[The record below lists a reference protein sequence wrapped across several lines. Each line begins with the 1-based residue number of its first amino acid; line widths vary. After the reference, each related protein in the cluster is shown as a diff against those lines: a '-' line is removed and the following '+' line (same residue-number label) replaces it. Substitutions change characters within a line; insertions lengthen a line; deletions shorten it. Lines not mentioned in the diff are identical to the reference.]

1 MSIIPA
7 LGKLRQEDYN
17 FEASLDYIVP
27 GEPRLHYK
35 PCLKKKKKKSQN
47 KNFLPNKVVYTC
59 NPSNGEAEARG
70 RIMSS
75 RPVWIT

>member
-35 PCLKKKKKKSQN
+35 PCLKKKKKKKPEQ
-47 KNFLPNKVVYTC
+47 KLFTQQGGIHL
-59 NPSNGEAEARG
+59 
-70 RIMSS
+70 
-75 RPVWIT
+75 